1 MHSFYIIYLLGY
13 SLPFSLL
20 LGVLLS
26 MGRLIGDNEIVAVH
40 VAGISTYRILGIFV
54 VLGTIFTLA
63 LFLIN
68 DMIVPSM
75 HFKYRA
81 QKKNM
86 LFKNIDTLI
95 EPGVFIEHFPNY
107 ILYIGDKEANKLKN
121 VFIYEVEKNNRQTK
135 VTFAKRGEFV
145 TEDNLLKLKLEDG
158 FRDETSP
165 NNKNELY
172 RLNFKIF
179 FIDMPIGSNS
189 KVSIDKKPS
198 DMTIKELMD
207 KMNHLKKMGV
217 NTVELG
223 KEMHKRL
230 SFSFSIISFII
241 LGFAL
246 SLSVRHKEKSVNM
259 GLAFVAVF
267 FGYLLFILAEA
278 IVEYQIIIPSIGM
291 WLPNV
296 IILGIAI
303 FLFKKNAHFR

>member
-1 MHSFYIIYLLGY
+1 MKKLSGIYIVGDVHGDWAVLNNFINRKSPEAVILAGDVAYFWKHDPQYNKGKIKHNGTKIYWVPGNHEN
-13 SLPFSLL
+13 
-20 LGVLLS
+20 
-26 MGRLIGDNEIVAVH
+26 MDIVK
-40 VAGISTYRILGIFV
+40 S
-54 VLGTIFTLA
+54 
-63 LFLIN
+63 
-68 DMIVPSM
+68 S
-75 HFKYRA
+75 KYP
-81 QKKNM
+81 
-86 LFKNIDTLI
+86 
-95 EPGVFIEHFPNY
+95 PGE
-107 ILYIGDKEANKLKN
+107 
-121 VFIYEVEKNNRQTK
+121 IYEVEKNNRQTK